1 MNETM
6 ISIAGNVATDV
17 RFVRSDRGTSLASFR
32 LASTSRR
39 FDRSQGG
46 WVDGHTTYVTVVCW
60 RALAENVAAS
70 LHKGEPVVATGRL
83 RVEPWERDDGR
94 SGTSVEVEAQVV
106 GHDLSRGTT
115 AFRRTR
121 REHVDTLSD
130 AKVAEQLARS
140 LDTAP
145 TTGDG
150 DGPAAAPGSTTAP
163 GSSATPGSSVASG
176 STTAPHPTV
185 QERRQSRPDPDAST
199 SQDVGAASAE
209 AAALPTQPSSG
220 GRASRAAAASSA
232 GADQRAA

>member
-6 ISIAGNVATDV
+6 ISIAGNVATEI
-17 RFVRSDRGTSLASFR
+17 RFLRSDRGTPLASFR

-46 WVDGHTTYVTVVCW
+46 WVDGRTTYVTVVCW

-70 LHKGEPVVATGRL
+70 LRKGEPVVATGRL

-94 SGTSVEVEAQVV
+94 SGTSVEIEAQVV
-106 GHDLSRGTT
+106 GHDLSRGTS

-121 REHVDTLSD
+121 REHVDTPSD

-140 LDTAP
+140 LDSVPLNDETDASTTAP
-145 TTGDG
+145 G
-150 DGPAAAPGSTTAP
+150 PGSTTAP
-163 GSSATPGSSVASG
+163 RSATGQATPQSSPGSEA
-176 STTAPHPTV
+176 TTN
-185 QERRQSRPDPDAST
+185 
-199 SQDVGAASAE
+199 QDVGAPSAE
-209 AAALPTQPSSG
+209 AAALPTQPRSG